1 MTTDALLVR
10 QVAMISGLAVLAI
23 WMLRAGGGLVV
34 TVAGGLVA
42 AVALAGLVALV
53 RVVVVSE
60 RERARR

>member
-53 RVVVVSE
+53 RVVLVSE